1 MTVIRT
7 LSKLRDQRRERR
19 LLAQG
24 TLHVLGQRKRL
35 RRLRAA
41 GLDTREAERM
51 LEARADLAVDETAFW
66 GEGIMSMPSNAA

>member
-7 LSKLRDQRRERR
+7 LSKLRDQRRDRR

-51 LEARADLAVDETAFW
+51 LGLFEDSQLA
-66 GEGIMSMPSNAA
+66 MSAASVRHRERKA

>member
-51 LEARADLAVDETAFW
+51 LEPFEDSQLA
-66 GEGIMSMPSNAA
+66 MSAASVRHRERKA